1 MMPRDLSEAVEILKE
16 HGLDFVKLI
25 LDTHAETMLRL
36 GSLLEDFLEIALKHQ
51 MLQSGKAVNERA
63 FGKGGKL
70 GTLADKIKRAKT
82 VGLLDDVTYTDA
94 DLLREIRNEFAHLK
108 TKIHF
113 ESARIVEF
121 ATGLSTYK
129 AAETTQDVILAA
141 GSKVMDKLR
150 ESVPRRG

>member
-1 MMPRDLSEAVEILKE
+1 MPRDLSEAVEILKE

-25 LDTHAETMLRL
+25 LDTHAETILRL

-51 MLQSGKAVNERA
+51 MLKSGKAVNERA
-63 FGKGGKL
+63 FDKGGKL
-70 GTLADKIKRAKT
+70 ATLSDKIKRAKA
-82 VGLLDDVTYTDA
+82 VGLLDDVTYKDA

-113 ESARIVEF
+113 ESVRIVEF
-121 ATGLSTYK
+121 ATGLSTYD

-150 ESVPRRG
+150 ESVPSRG